1 MTKLFKVL
9 RFFRITDDS
18 DNLSI
23 TNLIIIVLGVRIASM
38 DTIDPVTMIGFVMS
52 LLQYGHKRQVTLHS
66 QNKEMDM
73 QTAIDDMQTQINE
86 TLEESQQQLD
96 SYTKKQG
103 KKLKDHSD
111 MLDKLK
117 TAVGFK
123 KLGQ

>member
-73 QTAIDDMQTQINE
+73 QTAIDTMQTQINE